1 MYKGASDTR
10 LVNWGLVHFLDH
22 ILESNPNIEDSDL
35 VHALRISYLDNTPIQ
50 QQISDAVTLGE
61 GLFTEDD
68 LRGVN
73 TECLYEITAPNAIR
87 ALHDGRTRI
96 DVLTQMDVAEL
107 RNASA
112 TNEYP
117 AAPQPNM

>member
-1 MYKGASDTR
+1 MDGSE
-10 LVNWGLVHFLDH
+10 L
-22 ILESNPNIEDSDL
+22 I
-35 VHALRISYLDNTPIQ
+35 HAIKINTPIQ
-50 QQISDAVTLGE
+50 QQIDDAVTLGD
-61 GLFTEDD
+61 GLFTEEN

-87 ALHDGRTRI
+87 ALRDGRTRI

-107 RNASA
+107 RDASA